1 MSISGTANREREE
14 SVENDDEEEEEESVL
29 LSTVANLRRAVKR
42 AIADSPVRVLAS
54 ALYLS
59 LSLQSS
65 VFFRRFEKLYGL

>member
-14 SVENDDEEEEEESVL
+14 SVENDDEEEESAL

>member
-14 SVENDDEEEEEESVL
+14 SVENDDEEEESAL

-42 AIADSPVRVLAS
+42 AIADLPVRVLAS